1 MQGEPIEISE
11 EKVKLAAA
19 SVGGPVMCEDT
30 SLVRPT
36 AAHDRTASANQIGP
50 RHSADTDRQA
60 GPPPPPPSNEIVS
73 NMLFTISHLHCC
85 MVCMAIGI
93 LNLKALYLDSY
104 LET

>member
-1 MQGEPIEISE
+1 MAGSLPPLIIADLKSKHEWNIIIELYIRHYYNTSPI
-11 EKVKLAAA
+11 
-19 SVGGPVMCEDT
+19 T
-30 SLVRPT
+30 
-36 AAHDRTASANQIGP
+36 
-50 RHSADTDRQA
+50 
-60 GPPPPPPSNEIVS
+60 NEIVS